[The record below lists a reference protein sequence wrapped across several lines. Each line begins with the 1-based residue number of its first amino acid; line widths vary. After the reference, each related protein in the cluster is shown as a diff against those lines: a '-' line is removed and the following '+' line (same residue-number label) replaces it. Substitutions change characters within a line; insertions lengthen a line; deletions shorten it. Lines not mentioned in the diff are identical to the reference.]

1 VKSVYSWL
9 AALLLIAPSLAAVTN
24 VAGKAKS
31 TSGTSTNT
39 VPSAV
44 EAEYQK
50 LLELDQ
56 AALDEV
62 DRWIKE
68 ANEFEAKGA
77 GTPRSVLVAKIE
89 QRLEP
94 IKKAYEDF
102 LRRNPKH
109 VEARLAY
116 GSFLNETGEEE
127 EAILQWEK
135 AREID
140 PKEPAA
146 WNNLANVYGHIGPI
160 EKAFEYYEKA
170 IELDPKEPVYLQNF
184 ATTTYLFRKDARER
198 YKITERE
205 VFNKALGLYQ
215 KALALD
221 PDNFLLATD
230 LAQSYYGIKPLRRD
244 EAIKAWDYAMAIAKS
259 DLEKQ
264 GVHLHLARV
273 KLNSGM
279 FDEAQ
284 KHLDQVT
291 IEELNEMKT
300 RLQRNIDQKRSGK
313 QPLPEKEEGEDFKFE
328 LVPPVKSTDNQ
339 PKQETKTEAGPQAKV
354 TSSK

>member
-1 VKSVYSWL
+1 VNLAYTWL
-9 AALLLIAPSLAAVTN
+9 ATLLLATASFAATN
-24 VAGKAKS
+24 TPAKQK
-31 TSGTSTNT
+31 SGNTSTN
-39 VPSAV
+39 SAV
-44 EAEYQK
+44 EAEYK
-50 LLELDQ
+50 RLVEMDQ
-56 AALDEV
+56 AAIDEV

-77 GTPRSVLVAKIE
+77 GLPRSVLVAKIE
-89 QRLEP
+89 QRLTP
-94 IKKAYEDF
+94 IKKAYDDF

-127 EAILQWEK
+127 EAIAEWEK
-135 AREID
+135 ARELD

-184 ATTTYLFRKDARER
+184 ATTTYLFRKDAMER

-205 VFNKALGLYQ
+205 VFNRALGLYQ

-221 PDNFLLATD
+221 PNNFLLATD
-230 LAQSYYGIKPLRRD
+230 LAQSYYGIKPLRTD
-244 EAIKAWDYAMAIAKS
+244 EAIKAWDYAMAIAKN

-279 FDEAQ
+279 FDDAQ
-284 KHLDQVT
+284 KHIDQVD
-291 IEELNEMKT
+291 IAELQELKT
-300 RLQRNIDQKRSGK
+300 RLKRNIDNKRSGK
-313 QPLPEKEEGEDFKFE
+313 QPLPEREEGEDFKFE
-328 LVPPVKSTDNQ
+328 LVPPAKSPEKKPVT
-339 PKQETKTEAGPQAKV
+339 ETKAPEKPG
-354 TSSK
+354 S